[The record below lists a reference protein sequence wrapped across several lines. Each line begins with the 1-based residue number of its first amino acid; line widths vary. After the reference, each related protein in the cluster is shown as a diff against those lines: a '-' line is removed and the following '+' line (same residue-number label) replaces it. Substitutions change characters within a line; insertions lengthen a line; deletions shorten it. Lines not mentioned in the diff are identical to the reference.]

1 MNKKE
6 SCNNNRTCEKES
18 YQGTATFFLMS
29 TFNNRFAPTNINPL
43 TVISK
48 SKTNGTLNTNRSNC
62 NTCDYDTKQQ
72 KLSIRHKPTPW
83 RMPYNHYRKKYK
95 CPPDDKGFT
104 KPDGTISDIS
114 NCYNEKVIK
123 DIPGVCEDG
132 KPICSRPIYTN
143 NRLVGKTGI
152 RLQNNGGNYN
162 NYLFGSGKLY
172 NQNAFGILPENEV
185 ESETNL
191 YKIGTVNGTVLNTSI
206 GVEAHKNCKIS
217 YQQPSSINSQSFQYQ
232 KIATATR
239 KWANPGF
246 NSRTSVSSR
255 NRLQRLKYN
264 TILGGQQTRNGYNN
278 CVNGEI
284 CSKYQNP
291 GDNSKASTNPRLFS
305 LCDPRRNCSS
315 SRINGMNQACPVPE
329 N

>member
-1 MNKKE
+1 MNKKV
-6 SCNNNRTCEKES
+6 SCENNRTKVCEKS
-18 YQGTATFFLMS
+18 NYKGTATFFLMGS
-29 TFNNRFAPTNINPL
+29 YNNRFAPTNENSVEKIKAKKFP
-43 TVISK
+43 V
-48 SKTNGTLNTNRSNC
+48 NTNRVNAA
-62 NTCDYDTKQQ
+62 TCDYDTKQQ
-72 KLSIRHKPTPW
+72 KLAIRHHPTPW
-83 RMPYNHYRKKYK
+83 RMPYNHSRKKYK

-123 DIPGVCEDG
+123 DIPGVCENG
-132 KPICSRPIYTN
+132 QPICSRPIYTT
-143 NRLVGKTGI
+143 NRLVGKTGV

-162 NYLFGSGKLY
+162 NYLQTTGKLY
-172 NQNAFGILPENEV
+172 TQNAFGILPENAVKSKE
-185 ESETNL
+185 NL
-191 YKIGTVNGTVLNTSI
+191 YKIGRVNGINTTDLSMC
-206 GVEAHKNCKIS
+206 NMS
-217 YQQPSSINSQSFQYQ
+217 YKRIVSLQASQHQ
-232 KIATATR
+232 KQKMTTATR
-239 KWANPGF
+239 KWTNPGF

-291 GDNSKASTNPRLFS
+291 GDNEKASTNPRLFS
-305 LCDPRRNCSS
+305 LCPPRRNCRPRRVS
-315 SRINGMNQACPVPE
+315 QACPLPVE

>member
-1 MNKKE
+1 MNKKN
-6 SCNNNRTCEKES
+6 SCENNRTCEKAN
-18 YQGTATFFLMS
+18 YQGTATFFLMGS
-29 TFNNRFAPTNINPL
+29 YNNRFAPKNTNSVSEYIYKKKGE
-43 TVISK
+43 V
-48 SKTNGTLNTNRSNC
+48 NTNRTNC
-62 NTCDYDTKQQ
+62 ATCNYDTKQQ

-83 RMPYNHYRKKYK
+83 RMPYNHYRKEYK
-95 CPPDDKGFT
+95 CPPDNKGFT
-104 KPDGTISDIS
+104 NPDGTITDIS
-114 NCYNEKVIK
+114 SCYNEKIIK
-123 DIPGVCEDG
+123 NVEGVCENG

-143 NRLVGKTGI
+143 TRLVGSTGV

-162 NYLFGSGKLY
+162 NYLQQSGKLY
-172 NQNAFGILPENEV
+172 TQNAFGILPENQV
-185 ESETNL
+185 KSQNNL
-191 YKIGTVNGTVLNTSI
+191 YKIGTVNGINDTDLSM
-206 GVEAHKNCKIS
+206 CKIIYKKS
-217 YQQPSSINSQSFQYQ
+217 VSLTTFKYENQ

-246 NSRTSVSSR
+246 NSRTSVSSK

-305 LCDPRRNCSS
+305 LCPSRRNCSVP
-315 SRINGMNQACPVPE
+315 RINGKKQACP
-329 N
+329 